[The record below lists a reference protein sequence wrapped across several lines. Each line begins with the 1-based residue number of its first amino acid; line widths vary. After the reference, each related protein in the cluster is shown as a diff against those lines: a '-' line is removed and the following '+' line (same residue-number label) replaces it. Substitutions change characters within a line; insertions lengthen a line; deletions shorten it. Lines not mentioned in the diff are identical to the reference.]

1 MLNGHATVFLSCSEK
16 FKLRVARPIRD
27 ALQQHELFG
36 VIVSD
41 EPLLPRTPGDPESKV
56 ESYIDASDAFV
67 ALCTPDNQLDDGTM
81 VSRQNI
87 IDEIQRAHARP
98 HLRSRILV
106 FKERSVRLPSNINPT
121 YENLDLDDIHSM
133 AERIVRQLDAWG
145 VVVRT
150 PRHDPAT
157 LPDSGVTVSKL
168 IDGLELGDH
177 EEATRRAYQLLR
189 AQIREAQRTIVE
201 QLRRFLFTANSAGGD
216 VVHRASALLEAINR
230 LDPTLVPLEIVEE
243 LAVSE
248 DHAKRT
254 SAAMILWDR
263 AVVAPAD
270 VPVGLLG
277 RLALPSIE
285 DWYVQA
291 PAMAATK
298 QLLLKRR
305 EARIIFDGLTASPDS
320 EDRYA
325 VAQALVDV
333 CRISRSAV
341 PRDLAE
347 RLTTDADELVAA
359 KGQEVLRVLGDGGDD
374 ERDPY
379 SPFGL

>member
-1 MLNGHATVFLSCSEK
+1 
-16 FKLRVARPIRD
+16 
-27 ALQQHELFG
+27 
-36 VIVSD
+36 
-41 EPLLPRTPGDPESKV
+41 
-56 ESYIDASDAFV
+56 
-67 ALCTPDNQLDDGTM
+67 M

-121 YENLDLDDIHSM
+121 YENLDLDDIHTM

-177 EEATRRAYQLLR
+177 EEATRRAYQLVR
-189 AQIREAQRTIVE
+189 VQIREAQRTIVE

-216 VVHRASALLEAINR
+216 EVHRASALLEAINR

-248 DHAKRT
+248 DHAKRM

-347 RLTTDADELVAA
+347 RLATDADELVAA